1 MMSRQPTTV
10 AYVLIV
16 AGIVMWFAF
25 LPLSVGGD
33 DRGGFL
39 VLAGA
44 GSIIAILGMMRTA
57 EVWIR
62 MTKDFYEVVPLMP
75 QFMKSDGYIRALF
88 WVVTTGGFVVSLGL
102 VIRGLAHL

>member
-1 MMSRQPTTV
+1 MMSRQPTKV

-16 AGIVMWFAF
+16 AGIVMWFSF
-25 LPLSVGGD
+25 LPLSVGRD
-33 DRGGFL
+33 EHGGFL
-39 VLAGA
+39 ALAGA
-44 GSIIAILGMMRTA
+44 GSLIAILGMMRTA

>member
-1 MMSRQPTTV
+1 MMSRQPTKV

-16 AGIVMWFAF
+16 AGIVMWFSF
-25 LPLSVGGD
+25 LPLSMGRD
-33 DRGGFL
+33 ERGGFL

-44 GSIIAILGMMRTA
+44 GSLIAILGMMRTA

>member
-1 MMSRQPTTV
+1 
-10 AYVLIV
+10 
-16 AGIVMWFAF
+16 MWFSF
-25 LPLSVGGD
+25 LPLSVGRD
-33 DRGGFL
+33 ERGGFL

-44 GSIIAILGMMRTA
+44 GSLIAILGMMRTA

-88 WVVTTGGFVVSLGL
+88 WVVTTGSFVVSLGL